1 MPSCVSPITFSG
13 QSDHTNTAAGNSG
26 PGNNTVLYPAK
37 YQEVIAV
44 SATDSSNMIAGW
56 SSRGPEVELAAPGV
70 GINSTYKGG
79 GYKLLSGTSMASP
92 HVAGTAALV
101 IASGITN
108 SNEVRQKLQT
118 TADDLGTSGRDNLY
132 GYGLVDAEQAATG
145 VETTP

>member
-1 MPSCVSPITFSG
+1 M
-13 QSDHTNTAAGNSG
+13 
-26 PGNNTVLYPAK
+26 LYPAK